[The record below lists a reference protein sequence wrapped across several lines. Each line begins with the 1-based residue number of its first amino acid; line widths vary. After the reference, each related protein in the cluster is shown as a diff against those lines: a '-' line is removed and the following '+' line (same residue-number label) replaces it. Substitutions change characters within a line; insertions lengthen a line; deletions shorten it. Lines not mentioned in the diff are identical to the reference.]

1 MGKGQE
7 MPENRAKR
15 VLPAGSE
22 VAEKIE
28 SIYPELSDALRIFAD
43 FVLSEPMK
51 VVQLSINDTVHA
63 SGVSVATANRFARR
77 LGYDGYPQF
86 RAEVVQAF
94 EYVLAPVDRLRQHIS
109 AGSTVAERVTASF
122 NEDMENMRDALANLD
137 MTRVEALARAI
148 VERDH
153 VYALGFDNAG
163 ALASIFAH
171 RLAVAGVH
179 VQTIPG
185 GGGRL
190 TAARELARL
199 PEGSIVMAIAFP
211 RYIRDTVELAEV
223 AALRGLTVVG
233 ITDTQSSPLA
243 QIASW
248 SIYLQ
253 ARRTLGSTSDCA
265 ILAFLEALSVVIAAL
280 RPGADTASEEF
291 ADLGLPFILGKVS
304 DKS

>member
-1 MGKGQE
+1 MQ
-7 MPENRAKR
+7 ENRAIR
-15 VLPAGSE
+15 VLPASSE

-28 SIYPELSDALRIFAD
+28 AIYPELSDALRIFAD
-43 FVLSEPMK
+43 FVLGSPMK

-86 RAEVVQAF
+86 RAEVVRAF
-94 EYVLAPVDRLRQHIS
+94 EHVLAPVDRLRQQIS
-109 AGSTVAERVTASF
+109 EGSSIAERVSASF
-122 NEDMENMRDALANLD
+122 NEDIENMRDTLANLD
-137 MTRVEALARAI
+137 MARVETLAREI
-148 VERDH
+148 VARDH
-153 VYALGFDNAG
+153 VYALGFDNSA
-163 ALASIFAH
+163 ALSSIFAH

-179 VQTIPG
+179 VQTNPT

-190 TAARELARL
+190 TAAREIARL

-223 AALRGLTVVG
+223 ATLRGLTVVG

-243 QIASW
+243 QVASW

-265 ILAFLEALSVVIAAL
+265 ILAFLEALSVAIAAL
-280 RPGADTASEEF
+280 RPGADRASEEF
-291 ADLGLPFILGKVS
+291 ADLGLPFIMGKVR
-304 DKS
+304 D